1 MAEKL
6 AELKLILEKT
16 LKSEVPYCKL
26 AWIV

>member
-6 AELKLILEKT
+6 AELKLILEKM
-16 LKSEVPYCKL
+16 LQSEVPYCKL